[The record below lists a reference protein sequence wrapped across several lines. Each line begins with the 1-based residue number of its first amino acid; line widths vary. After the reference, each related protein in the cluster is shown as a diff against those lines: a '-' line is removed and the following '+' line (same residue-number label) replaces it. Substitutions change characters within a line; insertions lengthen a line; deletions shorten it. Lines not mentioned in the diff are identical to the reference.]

1 MTIFIVSN
9 LSALPHILNL
19 LEGVSNENDRWPIY
33 YVSYI
38 VQLLNSLMMLYYNG
52 VEKELNQP
60 AMQGVLQSW
69 KAFHN
74 LKLGMDILFNYA
86 AYKDRLEDKNN
97 INERCL

>member
-1 MTIFIVSN
+1 
-9 LSALPHILNL
+9 
-19 LEGVSNENDRWPIY
+19 
-33 YVSYI
+33 
-38 VQLLNSLMMLYYNG
+38 MMLYYNG

-74 LKLGMDILFNYA
+74 LNLGMDILFNYA

-97 INERCL
+97 IN